1 MNKETALLLGF
12 LDGEREHVLGILQG
26 SLPPFGVRVPPAPSI
41 GACVPPALNAPAPA
55 FGHVPQP
62 EWAYWRRRR
71 QRSP

>member
-41 GACVPPALNAPAPA
+41 GACVPPAPKARS
-55 FGHVPQP
+55 
-62 EWAYWRRRR
+62 RRLGCVCPRPCLSGR
-71 QRSP
+71 VWPRP